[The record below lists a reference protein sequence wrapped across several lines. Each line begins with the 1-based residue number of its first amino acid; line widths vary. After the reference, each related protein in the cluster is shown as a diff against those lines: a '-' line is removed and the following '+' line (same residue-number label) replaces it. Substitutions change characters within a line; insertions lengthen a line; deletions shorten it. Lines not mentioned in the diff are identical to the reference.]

1 MEIIRDPSHTF
12 ADEYGV
18 RDLILTP
25 SEANLVRQIADRFGL
40 PIQGTP
46 TGRHVDL
53 LLRHIQAIALQRAS
67 EGDRRYWGPAIAA
80 RNALGRHL
88 GVN

>member
-1 MEIIRDPSHTF
+1 MDHTF

-25 SEANLVRQIADRFGL
+25 SEVRKVKRIAEKFGL
-40 PIQGTP
+40 PLNHVP
-46 TGRHVDL
+46 TGRTVDL
-53 LLRHIQAIALQRAS
+53 LLRHIQAIALREAS
-67 EGDRRYWGPAIAA
+67 NGRPEFWNPAVAA
-80 RNALGRHL
+80 RRALGHHQ